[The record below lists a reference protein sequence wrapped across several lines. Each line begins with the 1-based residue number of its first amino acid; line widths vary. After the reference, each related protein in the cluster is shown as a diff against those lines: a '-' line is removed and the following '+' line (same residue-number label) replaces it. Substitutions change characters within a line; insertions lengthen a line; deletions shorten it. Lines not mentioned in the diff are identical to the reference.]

1 MPNGYASSEST
12 ELGGGGGASTLNR
25 AAARKA
31 EEQRSGEA
39 EAAWLTASFRPFPSL
54 LRWPTAPCFASICCM
69 SALLQG
75 AATILVAHKSAP
87 RRAII
92 AAAVGAAFV
101 LGMLLLLWTQLVV
114 FARRHARLMWVPE
127 IAPTTLKEVQDPAL
141 RLVSTLRWRVGG
153 RLSSKSEPTP
163 ALHREKGAFAKLGRQ
178 EHESSEPERTE
189 RLLANPLVL
198 YSTVASDA
206 YESVAVTVLY
216 KSRGDRRHAMAYHLG
231 RLSVQVRFM
240 PASFTR
246 ITCTRVHQTCLSSRT
261 PDPHCHPALLS
272 EIYRAHS

>member
-75 AATILVAHKSAP
+75 AATILVAHKAAP

-127 IAPTTLKEVQDPAL
+127 IAPTTPKEVQDPAL
-141 RLVSTLRWRVGG
+141 RLVSTLRRRVWG
-153 RLSSKSEPTP
+153 RLSSQSEPIP

-178 EHESSEPERTE
+178 EHESTEPERTE
-189 RLLANPLVL
+189 RILATPLTL
-198 YSTVASDA
+198 FPPYSVDA

-231 RLSVQVRFM
+231 RLSAQVC
-240 PASFTR
+240 AS
-246 ITCTRVHQTCLSSRT
+246 
-261 PDPHCHPALLS
+261 
-272 EIYRAHS
+272 